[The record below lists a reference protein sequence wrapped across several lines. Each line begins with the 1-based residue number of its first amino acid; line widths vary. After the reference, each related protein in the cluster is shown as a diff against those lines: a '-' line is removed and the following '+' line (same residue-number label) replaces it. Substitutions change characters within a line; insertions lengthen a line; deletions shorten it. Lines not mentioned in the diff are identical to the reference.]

1 MIISD
6 YKYPLYP
13 AVMKSD
19 FREIIEDAAKEFSDK
34 ISFLEKDKDD
44 VYKGITYKDFAD
56 KVKYLGEGLLR
67 SGFKQRDKIGL
78 IGKNCQKWA
87 ISYLAITTSNF
98 VVIPLDKENKV
109 NELKNIVVKSGL
121 KAIIFDNKFAE
132 DMVSIKSSVQTL
144 ETLIPFEN
152 NSQYSESFDSLVEKG
167 KESFG
172 GPGGLYDKI
181 KINNKEVTSI
191 IFTSGTTGQP
201 KGVML
206 SQFNIISNIYQML
219 QLHKISDKDV
229 FLSFLP
235 LHHAYECTCGFL
247 CQIYVGS
254 TIAYAKSLR
263 TIADNLS
270 EAKATMLL
278 GVPLIFESFYK
289 KIKELAFK
297 GIKGAVVLNTA
308 HIICTVAEKVFKKK
322 GFRRKMFKAF
332 HDKFGGNLRAFI
344 SGGAALKKD
353 VGAFFTKLGVLTVQ
367 GYGITECSPLLAV
380 NRDKYYK
387 FDSAGMPSPG
397 LDIIITNKNAEGI
410 GEIAVKGDNVML
422 GYYEEPELT
431 NEAFMDG
438 YFLTGDWGYID
449 KDNCLYITGRKKNVI
464 VTNNGKNIYP
474 EEIEF
479 LYLESQTIDGI
490 VIKSYDEGA
499 MSEEVISAIIY
510 PNYEYLKEIKGKTE
524 EELKAD
530 KTLFIDD
537 LKKEII
543 ENNKKLA
550 SYKKIKYFC
559 IIDEDFERTT
569 TKKIKRFKIDVKD
582 KYYSVF

>member
-1 MIISD
+1 MIVTN

-13 AVMKSD
+13 TVMKSD
-19 FREIIEDAAKEFSDK
+19 FREIVEDTAKEFPNK

-44 VYKGITYKDFAD
+44 VYKGITYKEFAER
-56 KVKYLGEGLLR
+56 VKYLGEGLLQ

-98 VVIPLDKENKV
+98 VIIPLDKENKV

-121 KAIIFDNKFAE
+121 KAIIFDNKFAD
-132 DMVSIKSSVQTL
+132 DMASIKSSVETL
-144 ETLIPFEN
+144 ETLIPFEKIP
-152 NSQYSESFDSLVEKG
+152 QYPENFDSLIEKG
-167 KESFG
+167 KKYYG
-172 GPGGLYDKI
+172 AANGLYDKV

-191 IFTSGTTGQP
+191 IFTSGTTGRP

-206 SQFNIISNIYQML
+206 SQFNIVSNIYQML
-219 QLHKISDKDV
+219 QLHKISHNDV

-247 CQIYVGS
+247 CQVYIGS

-263 TIADNLS
+263 TIADNLK

-297 GIKGAVVLNTA
+297 GVKGAVVLNTA
-308 HIICTVAEKVFKKK
+308 HIICTIAEKVFHKKE
-322 GFRRKMFKAF
+322 FRRKMFKAF
-332 HDKFGGNLRAFI
+332 HDKFGGNLRCFI

-353 VGAFFTKLGVLTVQ
+353 VGKFFTKLGVLTVQ

-387 FDSAGMPSPG
+387 FTSAGMPSPG
-397 LDIIITNKNAEGI
+397 LDIVIIDRNAEGI

-431 NEAFMDG
+431 NETFMDG
-438 YFLTGDWGYID
+438 YFLTGDWGYVD
-449 KDNCLYITGRKKNVI
+449 KNNFLYITGRKKNVI

-479 LYLESQTIDGI
+479 LYLESKTIGGI
-490 VIKSYDEGA
+490 VVKSYDEGGP
-499 MSEEVISAIIY
+499 EEAISAIIY
-510 PNYEYLKEIKGKTE
+510 PNYEYLKETKGKTE

-530 KTLFIDD
+530 KTLFIED

-550 SYKKIKYFC
+550 SYKKIKYFY

-582 KYYSVF
+582 NFYSVF